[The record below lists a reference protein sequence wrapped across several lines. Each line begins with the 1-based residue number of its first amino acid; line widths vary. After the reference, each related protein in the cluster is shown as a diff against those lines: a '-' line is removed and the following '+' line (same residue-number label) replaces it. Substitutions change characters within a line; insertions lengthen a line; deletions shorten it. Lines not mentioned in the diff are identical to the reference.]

1 MKKVSKAQI
10 VQNYAKALFE
20 AALSDKTLKTVAQ
33 DCNNMA
39 DTIKNIPELKILNNP
54 NLKISQKQLMAKEI
68 ATKLQ
73 VCKTTENFLITL
85 AEKNRFREINTILD
99 KFRTIYYKSQNI
111 LEVFVQSV
119 QPLTSAQ
126 QKKLLNSLEKHLK
139 QEIIINYNIN
149 PNILGGLIIE
159 YGSTRI
165 DDSLKGKL
173 SRLEQVMK
181 GNA

>member
-1 MKKVSKAQI
+1 MKKH
-10 VQNYAKALFE
+10 
-20 AALSDKTLKTVAQ
+20 
-33 DCNNMA
+33 
-39 DTIKNIPELKILNNP
+39 
-54 NLKISQKQLMAKEI
+54 
-68 ATKLQ
+68 LQ
-73 VCKTTENFLITL
+73 
-85 AEKNRFREINTILD
+85 
-99 KFRTIYYKSQNI
+99 
-111 LEVFVQSV
+111 
-119 QPLTSAQ
+119 
-126 QKKLLNSLEKHLK
+126 

>member
-126 QKKLLNSLEKHLK
+126 QKHLQ